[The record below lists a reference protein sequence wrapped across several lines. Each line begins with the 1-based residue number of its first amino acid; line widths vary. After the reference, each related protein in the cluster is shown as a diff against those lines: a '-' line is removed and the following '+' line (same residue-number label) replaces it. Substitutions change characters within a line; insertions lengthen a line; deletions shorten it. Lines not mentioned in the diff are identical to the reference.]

1 MCCVCVCV
9 FNRFFPS
16 HLQGLLVVQPD
27 QMQVSY
33 ESSLSSFCLHSFKLL
48 LFEERGAQWNLLIT
62 IYYSFLKDF
71 QPHSDIAAGA
81 HHGQCDLSSDQ
92 EMWPELHVS
101 ARRQR
106 TRCNSL
112 PYKRKPKTF
121 FCLFTIFLP
130 FSSCCMTRPLK
141 RMTVGMVLASIAFI
155 CAALVQLEIDVSRTV
170 FYSVPTTQLSWFDAK
185 FMLLLCFSRKLC
197 QPSRPPHRL
206 SWD

>member
-1 MCCVCVCV
+1 MCSVCVCV

-16 HLQGLLVVQPD
+16 HLQGVLVVQPD

-33 ESSLSSFCLHSFKLL
+33 KSSLSSFCLHYFELL
-48 LFEERGAQWNLLIT
+48 LFQEGGAQWNLFIT
-62 IYYSFLKDF
+62 IYYCFLKDF
-71 QPHSDIAAGA
+71 QPHSDIVAGA

-106 TRCNSL
+106 TRRNNL
-112 PYKRKPKTF
+112 PYKRKPKYF
-121 FCLFTIFLP
+121 LVFLP
-130 FSSCCMTRPLK
+130 FFCHFCCMTRPLK

-170 FYSVPTTQLSWFDAK
+170 FYSVPTTWLSWFDVK

-197 QPSRPPHRL
+197 QPSRPPQRL